1 MGSSE
6 SSLSLSSCREDSVRT
21 GLVADMGE
29 AGADGEVEEE
39 VEGDA
44 ASWAGPSAP
53 LVEVELLLL
62 SMVLGEE
69 EATSHPGAPLE
80 GFPRESSLDS
90 LLTSSPS
97 LLLPSPHRS
106 LSCVGEEV
114 VDEGGWCFLA
124 FLLVSL
130 KLARGGRSLTPLRV
144 EPSMAFC
151 NCYKSERGLNIHRSK
166 KKKPQTYHEAE
177 QQHKIIKVNIH
188 RDELWGRLVE

>member
-1 MGSSE
+1 MGSSD

-29 AGADGEVEEE
+29 VGGDGEVEEE

-53 LVEVELLLL
+53 LAEVELLLL
-62 SMVLGEE
+62 LLSVVLREE
-69 EATSHPGAPLE
+69 GATSHPGAPLE

-97 LLLPSPHRS
+97 LLLPSPHSS
-106 LSCVGEEV
+106 LSRVGEEV

-166 KKKPQTYHEAE
+166 KTP
-177 QQHKIIKVNIH
+177 NIP
-188 RDELWGRLVE
+188 RSRATT